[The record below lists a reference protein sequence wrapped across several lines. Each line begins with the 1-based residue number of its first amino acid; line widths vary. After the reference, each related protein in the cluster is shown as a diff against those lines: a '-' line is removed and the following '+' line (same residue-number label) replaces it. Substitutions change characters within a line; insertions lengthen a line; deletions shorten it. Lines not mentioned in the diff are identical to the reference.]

1 MSENVAREEG
11 SNILRD
17 GIQDAGWNNNQ
28 EFKPSEPEHINFMS
42 GSYLDEV
49 FGENNII
56 PNTSGVPDLPVPE
69 IEARFQALTL
79 AAQANEEAALTVAR
93 ADLYLQFILDNGPRE
108 APKNGLGG
116 L

>member
-11 SNILRD
+11 KNILRD

-28 EFKPSEPEHINFMS
+28 EFKPSEPERINFMS
-42 GSYLDEV
+42 ESYLDEV

-56 PNTSGVPDLPVPE
+56 PDTSVVPDLPVPE
-69 IEARFQALTL
+69 VEMRFQALTL
-79 AAQANEEAALTVAR
+79 AAQANEKAALTVAR
-93 ADLYLQFILDNGPRE
+93 ADLYLQFILGTEAPE
-108 APKNGLGG
+108 APKNGLRG

>member
-11 SNILRD
+11 KNILRD

-28 EFKPSEPEHINFMS
+28 EFKPSEPERIN
-42 GSYLDEV
+42 DEV

-56 PNTSGVPDLPVPE
+56 PDTSVVPDLPVPE
-69 IEARFQALTL
+69 FEARFQALTL
-79 AAQANEEAALTVAR
+79 AAQANEKAALTVAR
-93 ADLYLQFILDNGPRE
+93 ADLYLQFILDTGPRE

>member
-11 SNILRD
+11 KNILRD

-28 EFKPSEPEHINFMS
+28 EFKPSEPEHINFMP
-42 GSYLDEV
+42 D
-49 FGENNII
+49 
-56 PNTSGVPDLPVPE
+56 TSVVPDLPVPE
-69 IEARFQALTL
+69 LEARFQALTL
-79 AAQANEEAALTVAR
+79 AAQANEKAALTVAR
-93 ADLYLQFILDNGPRE
+93 ADLYLQFILDPGPRE